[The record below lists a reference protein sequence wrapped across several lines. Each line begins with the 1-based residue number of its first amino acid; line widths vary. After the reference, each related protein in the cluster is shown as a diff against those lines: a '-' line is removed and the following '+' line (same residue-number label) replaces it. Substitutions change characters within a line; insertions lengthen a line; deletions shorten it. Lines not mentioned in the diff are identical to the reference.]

1 MVQCEFLPRFNRTW
15 VGRRSL
21 LRVANNQLQESIFL
35 RALRGERSPRVP
47 IWLMRQAGRY
57 LPEYRAIRANHS
69 MLEMV
74 RDPELATE
82 VTLQPIRRYGCDAA
96 IIFADILTPLIGMG
110 ANLEFKQGEGPMID
124 NPVRSTVDV
133 DALSVPEPEENVG
146 YTLEAIRMV
155 SAELTPQGVPL
166 IGFSGAPFTLS
177 AYLIEGGSPGDL
189 LQTKRFM
196 WNESESFHHLQGKL
210 VKLVADYL
218 VAQAH
223 AGAAALQ
230 IFDSWLGVLSPADY
244 DTYVEPY
251 LLDILRSVR
260 SRTDVP
266 VIFFATSVT
275 GLFPQLAKL
284 PVDAF
289 GVDWRVGLTAAAK
302 MIGRPL
308 PLQGNLDPLILQ
320 APQVTLRLAVR
331 RVLEEGRTLP
341 AHIFNLG
348 HGINLHTPPESVAAL
363 VDEVR
368 AFGSA

>member
-1 MVQCEFLPRFNRTW
+1 
-15 VGRRSL
+15 
-21 LRVANNQLQESIFL
+21 
-35 RALRGERSPRVP
+35 
-47 IWLMRQAGRY
+47 
-57 LPEYRAIRANHS
+57 

-74 RDPELATE
+74 RAPELATE
-82 VTLQPIRRYGCDAA
+82 VTLQPIRRYGFDAA

-110 ANLEFKQGEGPMID
+110 AHLEFQQGEGPVID
-124 NPVRSTVDV
+124 NPVRSAADV
-133 DALSVPEPEENVG
+133 DALLVPEPEENVG

-155 SAELTPQGVPL
+155 SAELAPQGIPL

-189 LQTKRFM
+189 MLTKRFM
-196 WNESESFHHLQGKL
+196 WGESDAFHHLQKKL

-218 VAQAH
+218 VAQAR

-230 IFDSWLGVLSPADY
+230 IFDSWLGVLSPSDY

-251 LLDILRSVR
+251 LVDILRLVR

-266 VIFFATSVT
+266 VIFFATSVA
-275 GLFPQLAKL
+275 GLFPQLGRL

-289 GVDWRVGLTAAAK
+289 GVDWRVSMPAAAK

-320 APQVTLRLAVR
+320 APEVTLRAAAR
-331 RVLEEGRTLP
+331 RVLEEGRGLP

-348 HGINLHTPPESVAAL
+348 HGINLNTPPENVAAL
-363 VDEVR
+363 VDEIR
-368 AFGSA
+368 AFES